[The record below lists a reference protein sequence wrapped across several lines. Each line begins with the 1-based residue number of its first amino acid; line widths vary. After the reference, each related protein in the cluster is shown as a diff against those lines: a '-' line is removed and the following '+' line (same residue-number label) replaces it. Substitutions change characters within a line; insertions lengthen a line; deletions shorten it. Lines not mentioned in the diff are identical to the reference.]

1 MRLCKTDAGQ
11 ECMCLRSKDRSGGQR
26 ALRQQKAGERK
37 APQRSL
43 LDTKNRP
50 QLRPARELRGVIE
63 HCGHQLGQERLLHK
77 LSIFCGAPPPYES
90 IACAER
96 RFHTC
101 RPRSGRKFSTDGQE
115 AHSKLKKEV
124 KKGSGSVRMARSII
138 PAMPRCSPG
147 GRASSPQGA
156 SPQCASSHDCGTHL
170 SGTVWLGRNMLLSWS
185 PQCAQPSSLY
195 TITCHGPRQGC

>member
-1 MRLCKTDAGQ
+1 
-11 ECMCLRSKDRSGGQR
+11 MCLRSKDRSGGQR

-77 LSIFCGAPPPYES
+77 LSIFCGPPPPYES

-101 RPRSGRKFSTDGQE
+101 RPRSGRNFSTDGQE
-115 AHSKLKKEV
+115 AHSKLKKEGGQRTV
-124 KKGSGSVRMARSII
+124 KERPDAGRSARRSQIESLADDAHI
-138 PAMPRCSPG
+138 LR
-147 GRASSPQGA
+147 
-156 SPQCASSHDCGTHL
+156 
-170 SGTVWLGRNMLLSWS
+170 LGPLVGLMKRLPW
-185 PQCAQPSSLY
+185 Q
-195 TITCHGPRQGC
+195 